1 MSGAIHEPGQIQ
13 SSYQPEH
20 ETYEESVPK
29 RFSPEDERY
38 GHRHQHSQN
47 CEQYFVISVQ
57 KHIIILTN
65 IKI

>member
-57 KHIIILTN
+57 
-65 IKI
+65 